1 MNTCQIVT
9 KVVSGE
15 DALSFLKT
23 YEKERILIVCDT
35 FLNKNGTIKLVTDQ
49 IAPSNQTVVFDRLVP
64 DSTLDVVADGVKEA
78 VQL

>member
-35 FLNKNGTIKLVTDQ
+35 FLNKNGTIRLRR
-49 IAPSNQTVVFDRLVP
+49 ASRPSFLTAWYPIRHWMLSQTASKKPCSCKPR
-64 DSTLDVVADGVKEA
+64 
-78 VQL
+78 